1 VILFPFLVQ
10 NPSSTCYTGSM
21 EVKPGDLVRHKINR
35 DWLGVVMGPVVD
47 PLSRRKFTKYTA
59 YQLNCYRVLPLG
71 SEPTHF
77 ARLHV
82 SYMEVI

>member
-1 VILFPFLVQ
+1 
-10 NPSSTCYTGSM
+10 M
-21 EVKPGDLVRHKINR
+21 EVKPGDLVRHKINH

-47 PLSRRKFTKYTA
+47 PLSHRKFAKYTA
-59 YQLNCYRVLPLG
+59 YQLNSYRVLPLG

-82 SYMEVI
+82 SYLEVI